1 MRIYVGYDSRE
12 DIAYEVCKYSIHKQ
26 NSDIEVIPLKLTTL
40 KEIGA
45 YTRDVDPK
53 ATTEFT
59 FSRFFVPYLM
69 GYKGWALFVDCDFL
83 FLKDPAEIFEQAND
97 KYAVMCVQH
106 DYTPKATT
114 KMDGKPQLQYPR
126 KNWSSCVL
134 YNCAHSR
141 NAHLNL
147 ENLNSKDGLWHHRFS
162 WIDDSEIGKLSHE
175 WNWLTDWYK
184 DPEDGSPKALHYTE
198 GGPWFDNYKDTAYA
212 DIWLDI
218 EAEFKNKRYWE
229 GMK

>member
-26 NSDIEVIPLKLTTL
+26 NPDIEVIPLKLQTL
-40 KEIGA
+40 KEIGV

-83 FLKDPAEIFEQAND
+83 FLKDPAEIFEQADNH
-97 KYAVMCVQH
+97 YAVMCVQH

-114 KMDGKPQLQYPR
+114 KMDLCA
-126 KNWSSCVL
+126 KNSVAVP
-134 YNCAHSR
+134 YIR
-141 NAHLNL
+141 Q
-147 ENLNSKDGLWHHRFS
+147 
-162 WIDDSEIGKLSHE
+162 
-175 WNWLTDWYK
+175 
-184 DPEDGSPKALHYTE
+184 
-198 GGPWFDNYKDTAYA
+198 
-212 DIWLDI
+212 
-218 EAEFKNKRYWE
+218 
-229 GMK
+229 